1 MRLRIILLALLMLLA
16 IAGCSRTAPASMP
29 ILPIETAT
37 PGPTPT
43 PLHEG
48 KTVVVDGQLASLYP
62 ALPLAFGD
70 GVSGRVITIT
80 VRPGDVVQAGDLLA
94 VLDETGLQR
103 AVEDAQLALE
113 RAIADRDLALRQ
125 WEQDLAD
132 AWQVLTD
139 TKRALAIARL
149 QYSET
154 GLEEARTAL
163 DLARKAE
170 KDREWEYNEALRAW
184 PPRPANVYYDAWQRA
199 IRERELAE
207 MRLADAE
214 DARSAGLLELQT
226 RQAEVSKA
234 ERRLAALQGGIS
246 PVYELA
252 IKEAEQKL
260 TRAQDTLKRARL
272 VAPWAAIVVSVDV
285 APQAIVG
292 AGTSIVTLLNVE
304 EGLRFVSTNLSE
316 QHVADVYP
324 GQRAVV
330 TLRSYPEQPLEG
342 TVEAVVPQVGE
353 GKVGEAEARFTVRVR
368 LAEQPDN
375 LRLLPGLTG
384 RVEIS
389 AGPR

>member
-1 MRLRIILLALLMLLA
+1 MRFKSTVLVLSVLLL
-16 IAGCSRTAPASMP
+16 IAGCSHTTPANPPVPPMES
-29 ILPIETAT
+29 AT
-37 PGPTPT
+37 PGPTPP

-48 KTVVVDGQLASLYP
+48 KTVVVDGHLASLYP
-62 ALPLAFGD
+62 ALPLAFGG

-80 VRPGDVVQAGDLLA
+80 VRPGDVVRAGDLLA

-125 WEQDLAD
+125 WEQDLAN

-139 TKRALAIARL
+139 TKRALTIARL

-184 PPRPANVYYDAWQRA
+184 PPRPANIYYDAWQRA

-234 ERRLAALQGGIS
+234 ERKLADLQGGIS
-246 PVYELA
+246 PAYELA

-260 TRAQDTLKRARL
+260 TRAQEALKHARL
-272 VAPWAAIVVSVDV
+272 AAPWAAIVVSVDV

-292 AGTSIVTLLNVE
+292 AGTGVVTLLNVE

-316 QHVADVYP
+316 QHVADIYP

-330 TLRSYPEQPLEG
+330 MLRSFPEQPLEG
-342 TVEAVVPQVGE
+342 VVEAIVPQTGE
-353 GKVGEAEARFTVRVR
+353 GKAGETEARFTIRVR

-389 AGPR
+389 TGTR

>member
-1 MRLRIILLALLMLLA
+1 ME
-16 IAGCSRTAPASMP
+16 S
-29 ILPIETAT
+29 AT
-37 PGPTPT
+37 PGPTPP

-48 KTVVVDGQLASLYP
+48 KTVVVDGHLASLYP
-62 ALPLAFGD
+62 ALPLAFGG

-80 VRPGDVVQAGDLLA
+80 VRPGDVVRAGDLLA

-125 WEQDLAD
+125 WEQDLAN

-139 TKRALAIARL
+139 TKRALTIARL

-184 PPRPANVYYDAWQRA
+184 PPRPANIYYDAWQRA

-234 ERRLAALQGGIS
+234 ERKLADLQGGIS
-246 PVYELA
+246 PAYELA

-260 TRAQDTLKRARL
+260 TRAQEALKHARL
-272 VAPWAAIVVSVDV
+272 AAPWAAIVVSVDV

-292 AGTSIVTLLNVE
+292 AGTGVVTLLNVE

-316 QHVADVYP
+316 QHVADIYP

-330 TLRSYPEQPLEG
+330 MLRSFPEQPLEG
-342 TVEAVVPQVGE
+342 VVEAIVPQTGE
-353 GKVGEAEARFTVRVR
+353 GKAGETEARFTIRVR

-389 AGPR
+389 TGTR